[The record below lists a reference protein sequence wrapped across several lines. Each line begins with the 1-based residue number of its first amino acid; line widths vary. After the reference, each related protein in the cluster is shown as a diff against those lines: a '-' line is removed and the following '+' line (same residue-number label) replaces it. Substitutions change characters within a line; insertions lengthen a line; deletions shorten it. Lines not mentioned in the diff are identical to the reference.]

1 MSQTKLGISIGLMAA
16 LTYLLCFFS
25 NYTTIIIL
33 IGYIFLCEENKWLK
47 KTAFKS
53 FTITVCF
60 SLLFIFTGIFP
71 QILNMFNNFFNILN
85 IGFNLTKI
93 NQLHIAIDG
102 VLSIVK
108 TILFILLGFFAINQ
122 KTIPIPPIDNFV
134 DKHIE

>member
-1 MSQTKLGISIGLMAA
+1 MLQTKLGISVGLMAA

-47 KTAFKS
+47 KTAFKA

-60 SLLFIFTGIFP
+60 SLLFVFTGIFP
-71 QILNMFNNFFNILN
+71 QILNFFNILN
-85 IGFNLTKI
+85 IGFSLSKI
-93 NQLHIAIDG
+93 GQLHIFING
-102 VLSIVK
+102 VLSAAK
-108 TILFILLGFFAINQ
+108 AILFILLAFFAVNQ
-122 KTIPIPPIDNFV
+122 KTIPIPPIDDFV